1 LPTTELP
8 KRGVEKV
15 GAYRER
21 IYPPLTTLGMF
32 IGQALS
38 QDQACQDALSRRLS
52 ERVARGESACRLNSG
67 PYCKGR
73 QRLPLE
79 LIHRLA
85 QTVGETLEQDHPAEW
100 K

>member
-1 LPTTELP
+1 MPTTELP